1 MNLRHLPPLNALR
14 VFEAAARHESF
25 SRAANELFV
34 THGAVSHQI
43 RALEEQLGTALFAR
57 DGRRVRLTETGARY
71 AKAVRAALMALA
83 DATYDVRS
91 SDRERR
97 LIVSSASSFSA
108 RWITPRIGS
117 FIERN
122 PQIDVELLSTNA
134 LTDFTRDDVDLAIR
148 YGSGHYPD
156 LYVEPLLDEVFFPV
170 CAPSY
175 NGGALPKTP
184 ADLVNARLLRS
195 DDELWRP
202 WFDVAGLANISEP
215 RRGVL
220 YQDSSNLLQA
230 AIDGQGIGLV
240 RRSIATHEL
249 AAGRLVRLFDIDAPS
264 ADSYFFVCPPSLIAS
279 ARVQAFHTWIF
290 EEVERFRAL
299 YVKACGGA
307 AQAQA
312 TDSALTQ
319 STTDTIGW
327 PVSAR

>member
-1 MNLRHLPPLNALR
+1 MNLRDLPPLNALR

-43 RALEEQLGTALFAR
+43 RALEEELGTPLFTR

-97 LIVSSASSFSA
+97 LVVSSASSFSA

-148 YGSGHYPD
+148 YGGGRYPD

-175 NGGALPKTP
+175 NGGQLPQTP
-184 ADLVNARLLRS
+184 ADLADARLLRS

-202 WFDVAGLANISEP
+202 WFDVAGLAHMIEP

-230 AIDGQGIGLV
+230 AIDGQGVALV

-249 AAGRLVRLFDIDAPS
+249 AAGRLVRLFGIDAPS
-264 ADSYFFVCPPSLIAS
+264 EHSYYFVCPQPLLAS
-279 ARVQAFHTWIF
+279 ARVQAFRTWIF
-290 EEVERFRAL
+290 EEVERFRTL
-299 YVKACGGA
+299 YVRACTGA
-307 AQAQA
+307 PSVEAADGALISPA
-312 TDSALTQ
+312 T
-319 STTDTIGW
+319 G
-327 PVSAR
+327 

>member
-43 RALEEQLGTALFAR
+43 RALEEELGAALFAR

-71 AKAVRAALMALA
+71 AKAVRVALMALA
-83 DATYDVRS
+83 DASYDVRS

-122 PQIDVELLSTNA
+122 PQIDLELLSTNA
-134 LTDFTRDDVDLAIR
+134 LSDFTRDDVDLAIR
-148 YGSGHYPD
+148 YGGGHYPD

-175 NGGALPKTP
+175 NGGKLPQTP
-184 ADLVNARLLRS
+184 ADLADARLLRS

-202 WFDVAGLANISEP
+202 WFDAAGLANISEP

-249 AAGRLVRLFDIDAPS
+249 AAGRLVRLFGIDAPS
-264 ADSYFFVCPPSLIAS
+264 TSSYYFVCPPSLIAS
-279 ARVQAFHTWIF
+279 ARVQAFRTWIF
-290 EEVERFRAL
+290 DEVKRFRTL
-299 YVKACGGA
+299 YVTVCEDMPG
-307 AQAQA
+307 AQAS
-312 TDSALTQ
+312 DSALI
-319 STTDTIGW
+319 SPASG
-327 PVSAR
+327 